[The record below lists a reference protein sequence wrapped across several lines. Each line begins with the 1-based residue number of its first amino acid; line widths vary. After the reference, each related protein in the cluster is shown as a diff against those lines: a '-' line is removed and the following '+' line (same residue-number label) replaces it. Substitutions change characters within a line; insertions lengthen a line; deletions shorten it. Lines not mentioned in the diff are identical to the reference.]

1 MDSYDCYK
9 ESSVLSVQ
17 QLGIN
22 LFRRVQTLFL
32 WFRQHVVDTA
42 SVVMIFRVDTF
53 KLQFKN
59 QTMFGD

>member
-22 LFRRVQTLFL
+22 LFRRVKTLFL